1 MIRLKFKTRLCN
13 VKPLTNEQKQVVND
27 AAAGNLMQVVRR
39 HLRGN
44 GGRSFWE
51 EAASSLR
58 TASRDGKATLDITKR
73 GVALRFF
80 GGVVKPAGNISE
92 MTGKPTKSLLIP
104 SRELRQDGG
113 DLYDNVRDPRRVHVI
128 KNKAG
133 RVYLVEDGEGGEKMR
148 LLGRLVKSTTHKPN
162 PRVLPTR
169 EEMRQAARAGAEH
182 ELHRLDLFIKIE

>member
-58 TASRDGKATLDITKR
+58 TASSDEKATLEITKR
-73 GVALRFF
+73 GVHLSYA
-80 GGVVKPAGNISE
+80 GGVVKPTGNISE

-104 SRELRQDGG
+104 SLELREDGG
-113 DLYDNVRDPRRVHVI
+113 DLYDNVR
-128 KNKAG
+128 
-133 RVYLVEDGEGGEKMR
+133 
-148 LLGRLVKSTTHKPN
+148 
-162 PRVLPTR
+162 
-169 EEMRQAARAGAEH
+169 AEF
-182 ELHRLDLFIKIE
+182 RNA